1 MLNAAQPAAAG
12 LESLAY
18 KKPTIL
24 MVDDAARVRLI
35 VSLSLRARGFD
46 VIEAATGTAAMAIVS
61 QARAGVDLVFCDISE
76 DSGINGLGL
85 LAWILEARPAMP
97 LLLASKDAR
106 SAKAARTLRARLP
119 IVQKPYDLDV
129 VAARLWTLAS
139 AVPAD

>member
-24 MVDDAARVRLI
+24 VVDDASRVRLI

-46 VIEAATGTAAMAIVS
+46 VIEAATGAAAKAIVS
-61 QARAGVDLVFCDISE
+61 QVHAGVDLVFCDISE
-76 DSGINGLGL
+76 DSRIAGLEL
-85 LAWILEARPAMP
+85 LAWLLDTQPAIP

-106 SAKAARTLRARLP
+106 SAEAARGLRAQLP
-119 IVQKPYDLDV
+119 IIQKPYDLDV
-129 VAARLWTLAS
+129 VAARLWTLAG
-139 AVPAD
+139 AVD

>member
-1 MLNAAQPAAAG
+1 MLSAAQPAAAG

-24 MVDDAARVRLI
+24 LVDDAPRVRLI

-46 VIEAATGTAAMAIVS
+46 VIEAATGAAAMAIVS

-76 DSGINGLGL
+76 DSRIDGLGL
-85 LAWILEARPAMP
+85 LAWLLDERPTIS

-106 SAKAARTLRARLP
+106 STEAARGMRAGLP
-119 IVQKPYDLDV
+119 IIQKPYDLDV
-129 VAARLWTLAS
+129 VAARLWTLAG
-139 AVPAD
+139 AVPTD